1 MPRSRLNRIG
11 KPLREANILRV
22 VVSPES
28 LVMNVPARHDVV
40 LGRRDRKEL
49 TEGFSVLLDEAFRFL
64 AIRSYAVTDRID
76 HPAFDVMESLGVVTP
91 VGGLPRRSA
100 LSRFTPVIGISVAL
114 LGLVLVRRKVGLPQD
129 LPDFFHGERLVIHCI
144 LQQYV

>member
-49 TEGFSVLLDEAFRFL
+49 TEGFSVLLDEAFRFP
-64 AIRSYAVTDRID
+64 AIRGRVQLSVY
-76 HPAFDVMESLGVVTP
+76 PSFCLK
-91 VGGLPRRSA
+91 GLMH
-100 LSRFTPVIGISVAL
+100 
-114 LGLVLVRRKVGLPQD
+114 D
-129 LPDFFHGERLVIHCI
+129 E
-144 LQQYV
+144 

>member
-28 LVMNVPARHDVV
+28 LVMDVPARHDVV
-40 LGRRDRKEL
+40 LGRCNRKEL

-64 AIRSYAVTDRID
+64 AIRNYAVADRID
-76 HPAFDVMESLGVVTP
+76 HPAFDVVESLGVVTP
-91 VGGLPRRSA
+91 VGGLPRSGA
-100 LSRFTPVIGISVAL
+100 LS
-114 LGLVLVRRKVGLPQD
+114 
-129 LPDFFHGERLVIHCI
+129 
-144 LQQYV
+144 